1 MSAWIP
7 YAWALGS
14 IILSSTAQ
22 ICLKLAVR
30 GHPTLRTLL
39 LHPWLFA
46 GLAAYAVSAGL
57 WLVVLHQLPLNRAYP
72 LVSLNF
78 VLVGLGSLWILHER
92 MTWPMGLGLAC
103 ILLGLCIVSLGHSG

>member
-14 IILSSTAQ
+14 ISLSSAAQ
-22 ICLKLAVR
+22 IFLKLAVR

-39 LHPWLFA
+39 HQPWLA
-46 GLAAYAVSAGL
+46 LGLLAYAVSAGL
-57 WLVVLHQLPLNRAYP
+57 WLIVLHRLPLTRAYP

-78 VLVGLGSLWILHER
+78 ILVVLGSVWVLHER
-92 MTWPMGLGLAC
+92 ATWMMGVGIGC
-103 ILLGLCIVSLGHSG
+103 IIVGLCVFSLQPVG